1 MTAKIIDGNAVA
13 RSIRDECRQRVQ
25 RIVAQSGVPPGL
37 AVILVGS
44 DPASRIYVKNKIRA
58 CIDVGIRSFRFD
70 YPADVKQDEVVAKIA
85 ELNEDP
91 AVHGILVQLPLPA
104 SFDMAR
110 ILRTISA
117 DKDVDGFHLYNV
129 GGLVVGGTVFP
140 PCTPYGVLK
149 LLQHENISL
158 EGKNVV
164 VVGASNIVGKPMA
177 LMLMQHEATVCICH
191 AKTRDL
197 AQFTLLADVLVVAA
211 GYPNLILPQM
221 VRTGA
226 VVIDVGINRLADG
239 RLVGD
244 VDFAG
249 VAAKASYITP
259 VPGGVGPMT
268 VSMLLINTVTSCER
282 WLRHLSIPVAKEGS
296 PRQPPAANGT
306 GPRIADLRRPPSQS
320 GNNAWPPT
328 SSQSIRVRP
337 RPGPFFLAP
346 TPRSRPSRNRNSRST
361 FRPMARSSMSP
372 TICGPRPWQPA
383 ATRFTRQAPRPAI
396 SLPSASPI
404 SVRRHYCGTAPAG
417 GPSTAPS
424 SGRTGAPPIC
434 ARGSNRP
441 AMRPR

>member
-13 RSIRDECRQRVQ
+13 RNIRNECRQRVQ

-44 DPASRIYVKNKIRA
+44 DPASKIYVKNKIRA
-58 CIDVGIRSFRFD
+58 CADVGIRSFRFD

-85 ELNEDP
+85 ELNVDA

-110 ILRTISA
+110 ILHTISA

-149 LLQHENISL
+149 LLEHENISL

-164 VVGASNIVGKPMA
+164 VVGASNIVGKPMS

-268 VSMLLINTVTSCER
+268 VSMLLITTITSCER
-282 WLRHLSIPVAKEGS
+282 WLQHLSIPAAKES
-296 PRQPPAANGT
+296 TRAA
-306 GPRIADLRRPPSQS
+306 
-320 GNNAWPPT
+320 
-328 SSQSIRVRP
+328 
-337 RPGPFFLAP
+337 
-346 TPRSRPSRNRNSRST
+346 SR
-361 FRPMARSSMSP
+361 
-372 TICGPRPWQPA
+372 
-383 ATRFTRQAPRPAI
+383 
-396 SLPSASPI
+396 
-404 SVRRHYCGTAPAG
+404 
-417 GPSTAPS
+417 
-424 SGRTGAPPIC
+424 
-434 ARGSNRP
+434 
-441 AMRPR
+441 

>member
-13 RSIRDECRQRVQ
+13 RTIRDECRQRVQ

-58 CIDVGIRSFRFD
+58 CADVGIRSFRFD
-70 YPADVKQDEVVAKIA
+70 YPIDVKQDDVVAKIA
-85 ELNEDP
+85 ELNDDP

-110 ILRTISA
+110 ILHTISA

-149 LLQHENISL
+149 LLEHENISL

-164 VVGASNIVGKPMA
+164 VVGASNIVGKPIA

-226 VVIDVGINRLADG
+226 VVVDVGINRLADG
-239 RLVGD
+239 KLVGD
-244 VDFAG
+244 VDFAR

-268 VSMLLINTVTSCER
+268 VSMLLINTITSCER
-282 WLRHLSIPVAKEGS
+282 WLRHLSIAGAGE
-296 PRQPPAANGT
+296 RLAQAA
-306 GPRIADLRRPPSQS
+306 
-320 GNNAWPPT
+320 
-328 SSQSIRVRP
+328 
-337 RPGPFFLAP
+337 
-346 TPRSRPSRNRNSRST
+346 
-361 FRPMARSSMSP
+361 
-372 TICGPRPWQPA
+372 
-383 ATRFTRQAPRPAI
+383 
-396 SLPSASPI
+396 
-404 SVRRHYCGTAPAG
+404 
-417 GPSTAPS
+417 
-424 SGRTGAPPIC
+424 GR
-434 ARGSNRP
+434 
-441 AMRPR
+441 